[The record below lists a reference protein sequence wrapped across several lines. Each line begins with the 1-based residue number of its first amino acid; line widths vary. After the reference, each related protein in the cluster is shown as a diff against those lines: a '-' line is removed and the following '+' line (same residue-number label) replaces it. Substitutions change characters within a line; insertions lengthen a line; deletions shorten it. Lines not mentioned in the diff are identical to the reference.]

1 MIQLTKPRAILF
13 DWDNTLVDTWPTIHK
28 ALNTTL
34 RHMDHP
40 EWSLQKVMANIKK
53 SMRDSFPEMFG
64 VRWEEAAA
72 HYQQSY
78 RAIHLDD
85 LQPLPAAEDMLR
97 ALPEDMFVA
106 VVSNKRGPT
115 LRQEIEHIGWN
126 DLFDIAI
133 GSDDAVRDKPHP
145 DPALLALEAFDG
157 QCGAD
162 VWFVGD
168 TIIDLECAQ
177 EAGATPILYGDH
189 KTSNNSYDG
198 FSFAAQ
204 VRDQRELKELILK
217 HL

>member
-1 MIQLTKPRAILF
+1 MKPRAILF

-28 ALNTTL
+28 ALNATL
-34 RHMDHP
+34 RHMEHP
-40 EWSLQKVMANIKK
+40 EWSLEKVRTSVKK
-53 SMRDSFPEMFG
+53 SMRDSFPDLFG
-64 VRWEEAAA
+64 ARWQEAAE
-72 HYQQSY
+72 HYQQGY

-85 LQPLPAAEDMLR
+85 LEPLPGAEEMLR
-97 ALPEDMFVA
+97 ALPEELFTA

-126 DLFDIAI
+126 ELFDIAV

-145 DPALLALEAFDG
+145 DPVHLALAQHDG
-157 QCGAD
+157 QCGTD

-177 EAGATPILYGDH
+177 AAGVTPILYGDH
-189 KTSNNSYDG
+189 ATRSNVYDG
-198 FSFAAQ
+198 FPFAVQ
-204 VRDQRELKELILK
+204 VRDQRELKALILK